1 MCLLFV
7 VWRPQARHCLI
18 VAANRDEF
26 HQRPALPA
34 GPWRDAT
41 GVIGGRDLQ
50 GGGSW
55 LGISAHGRFCALTN
69 FREPNRRRQAGAPSR
84 GALVSEVL
92 RSPQSTHAVLTGML
106 DRIEAYPGFNLLTAD
121 HQGLWLLSNRTT
133 PSLQPLP
140 PGLYGISN
148 GTLEAEW
155 PKVRRGKTRIAHLLD
170 EGEPSIDALFALL
183 ADDQVAPD
191 NELPYTGLDSA
202 WERMLSPAFIRH
214 SQYGTRCSTVVLA
227 ETAAPLRLIE
237 RRFDTA
243 GQPSGESDWTFDV
256 DGQPVQVN
264 A

>member
-1 MCLLFV
+1 MCLLFIA
-7 VWRPQARHCLI
+7 WRPQARHRLI

-34 GPWRDAT
+34 GPWHDAP

-55 LGISAHGRFCALTN
+55 LGISARGRFCALTN
-69 FREPNRRRQAGAPSR
+69 FRDPNRRPAGAPSR

-92 RSPQSTHAVLTGML
+92 RSTRDTHAVLTGLL
-106 DRIEAYPGFNLLTAD
+106 DRIEAYPGFNLMTAD
-121 HQGLWLLSNRTT
+121 QQGLWLLSNRST

-148 GTLEAEW
+148 GALGADW
-155 PKVRRGKTRIAHLLD
+155 PKVRRGKARIEHLLG
-170 EGEPSIDALFALL
+170 EGAPSIEALFALL
-183 ADDQVAPD
+183 ADDKVAPD
-191 NELPYTGLDSA
+191 DELPHTGLDLA

-214 SQYGTRCSTVVLA
+214 PQYGTRCSTVVLA
-227 ETAAPLRLIE
+227 DTAAPLRLIE
-237 RRFDTA
+237 RRFDAA
-243 GQPSGESDWTFDV
+243 GQPNGESDWTFAA
-256 DGQPVQVN
+256 GGRPVQMN